1 MTVVVGYV
9 PDRTGFLAV
18 TEAIR
23 QARWRGCSVV
33 VVNLVDEAGFT
44 RPTAADEV
52 DMDAVEQRLAAEG
65 VEHRVEHRSA
75 GSGTAAEVILDVAE
89 SAGAELV
96 VVGLHRRSPV
106 RKALLG
112 STAQRVL
119 LDAPCPVL
127 AVRAPDAA

>member
-1 MTVVVGYV
+1 MSVVVGYV

-18 TEAIR
+18 TEAIQ
-23 QARWRGCSVV
+23 QARWRGCAVV
-33 VVNLVDEAGFT
+33 VVNIVDEAGYT

-52 DMDAVEQRLAAEG
+52 DLDAVQQRLSAAG
-65 VEHRVEHRSA
+65 VQHRIEHRTGA
-75 GSGTAAEVILDVAE
+75 GGTSAEVILEVAE
-89 SAGAELV
+89 SEAAELV

-127 AVRAPDAA
+127 AVRAPAPS

>member
-1 MTVVVGYV
+1 MSVVVGYV

-23 QARWRGCSVV
+23 QARWRGCAVV
-33 VVNLVDEAGFT
+33 VVNIVDEAGFT

-52 DMDAVEQRLAAEG
+52 DLDAVEQRLAADG
-65 VEHRVEHRSA
+65 VEHRIEHRAGTA
-75 GSGTAAEVILDVAE
+75 GSAAEIILEVAE

-127 AVRAPDAA
+127 AVRAPDLA

>member
-1 MTVVVGYV
+1 MSVVVGYV
-9 PDRTGFLAV
+9 PDATGFLAV
-18 TEAIR
+18 TEAIQ
-23 QARWRGCSVV
+23 QALWRGCAVV
-33 VVNLVDEAGFT
+33 VVNFVDEAGYT

-52 DMDAVEQRLAAEG
+52 DLDAVQRRLEEAG
-65 VEHRVEHRSA
+65 VAHRVEHRTA
-75 GSGTAAEVILDVAE
+75 GGSSAEVILEVAE
-89 SAGAELV
+89 SEGAQLV

-127 AVRAPDAA
+127 AVRASPQ

>member
-1 MTVVVGYV
+1 MSVVVGYV

-23 QARWRGCSVV
+23 QARWRGCAVV
-33 VVNLVDEAGFT
+33 VVNVVDEAGYT

-52 DMDAVEQRLAAEG
+52 DLDAVQQRLDEAG
-65 VEHRVEHRSA
+65 VPHRVEHRTGAAGTSA
-75 GSGTAAEVILDVAE
+75 ETILEVAE
-89 SAGAELV
+89 SEAAELV

-127 AVRAPDAA
+127 AVRAPATA

>member
-1 MTVVVGYV
+1 MSVVVGYV

-18 TEAIR
+18 TEAIQ
-23 QARWRGCSVV
+23 QARWRGCAVV
-33 VVNLVDEAGFT
+33 VVNIVDEAGYT

-52 DMDAVEQRLAAEG
+52 DLDAVQRRLDGAG
-65 VEHRVEHRSA
+65 VQHRIEHRTGAAGTSA
-75 GSGTAAEVILDVAE
+75 EILLEVAE
-89 SAGAELV
+89 SEAAQLV

-127 AVRAPDAA
+127 AVRAPAPA

>member
-1 MTVVVGYV
+1 VSVVVGYV

-23 QARWRGCSVV
+23 QARWRGCAVV
-33 VVNLVDEAGFT
+33 VVNIVDEAGFT

-65 VEHRVEHRSA
+65 VEHRIEHRSGTA
-75 GSGTAAEVILDVAE
+75 GSAAEVILDVAE
-89 SAGAELV
+89 TAGAELV

-127 AVRAPDAA
+127 AVRAPDVA